1 MKADTRAS
9 SSPRFHLVGGKG
21 GVGKTTCS
29 AAFAV
34 TRAISGARV
43 LVATTDPAPSL
54 ADAFR
59 IPLTSS
65 PTRIPLRTGSLHGI
79 QIDARLALRRWI
91 NRRRVSLEK
100 IALEGTWL
108 DPEDVT
114 RMLALSLP
122 GIDELAA
129 LLELARFAQSSRF
142 EEVVV
147 DTAPTGHTLRMLDM
161 PETLFGIARV
171 FDNMREKHRVMVQA
185 LRGSASPDSEDAV
198 IEQLAQDARTLARIL
213 RDPVSTR
220 ISWVTLPE
228 PMALAETGSALAA
241 LRHRR
246 MVVSEL
252 IVNRVTP
259 APLTTRGTRARCR
272 HCDARRVFEARVL
285 ERTAGLAPRIVS
297 LLERDTEPRGV
308 PALRRIGDELEASVS
323 GQHSRARS
331 ALTFR
336 AALDGEAVTVD
347 DLASDSTRLLLFGG
361 KGGVGKTTCA
371 AAAAVA
377 AAARWP
383 ARRVLV
389 ISTDP
394 AHSLGDAF
402 GLRFSNAPVR
412 VPVAKGDLTARE
424 MDAGTVFGA
433 VRHKYAAAID
443 ALFDRF
449 SGGGSLDAGH
459 DRSVMQGLIDLA
471 PPGLDELAATIEIT
485 EAISGDAASWD
496 LAIVD
501 TAPTGHALRL
511 LEMPA
516 LIHDWVRALMTILL
530 KYQPVTGLGELGT
543 LLLQLSRGIGRFRT
557 LLSDPALT
565 RFVVVTRAAAL
576 PRAESVRLV
585 KRLERLKINVP
596 CVIVNAVGRGTCVR
610 CQQAASTAAGELA
623 ALRRQLSPPS
633 RGGAL
638 ITAGTV
644 IPPPQGVADLERW
657 QRSSWRVPP
666 SALPNAAAGGRGRRR

>member
-1 MKADTRAS
+1 
-9 SSPRFHLVGGKG
+9 
-21 GVGKTTCS
+21 
-29 AAFAV
+29 V
-34 TRAISGARV
+34 TRILS
-43 LVATTDPAPSL
+43 
-54 ADAFR
+54 
-59 IPLTSS
+59 
-65 PTRIPLRTGSLHGI
+65 
-79 QIDARLALRRWI
+79 
-91 NRRRVSLEK
+91 
-100 IALEGTWL
+100 
-108 DPEDVT
+108 
-114 RMLALSLP
+114 LSLP

-129 LLELARFAQSSRF
+129 LLELARFAESSRF

-161 PETLFGIARV
+161 PETLLGIARV

-185 LRGSASPDSEDAV
+185 LRGSAPSDAEDAV
-198 IEQLAQDARTLARIL
+198 IEQLAQDARTLARML

-228 PMALAETGSALAA
+228 PMVLAETSSALAA
-241 LRHRR
+241 LRNRR

-259 APLTTRGTRARCR
+259 PPVTARGSRARCS
-272 HCDARRVFEARVL
+272 HCDARRVFE
-285 ERTAGLAPRIVS
+285 ERLIEQTTGLAPRIVS

-308 PALRRIGDELEASVS
+308 AALRRLGDELEASVP
-323 GQHSRARS
+323 GQERRARS
-331 ALTFR
+331 TLTFR
-336 AALDGEAVTVD
+336 AALDGEAATVD

-402 GLRFSNAPVR
+402 GLRFSNAAVR

-433 VRHKYAAAID
+433 VKQEYAAAID

-449 SGGGSLDAGH
+449 SGGRSLDAGH
-459 DRSVMQGLIDLA
+459 DRSVMHGLIDLA

-485 EAISGDAASWD
+485 EAIFGDAASWD

-530 KYQPVTGLGELGT
+530 KYQPVTGLGELGA

-557 LLSDPALT
+557 LLADPALT

-596 CVIVNAVGRGTCVR
+596 CVIVNAVGRGTCDR
-610 CQQAASTAAGELA
+610 CDQADSTAAGELA
-623 ALRRQLSPPS
+623 ALRRQLSQAS
-633 RGGAL
+633 SGRAL
-638 ITAGTV
+638 ISAGTV
-644 IPPPQGVADLERW
+644 IPPPHGVAGLERW
-657 QRSSWRVPP
+657 QRSAWRVPP
-666 SALPNAAAGGRGRRR
+666 SARYTAAAAGRGRRR